1 MEERKE
7 SDMKKRVLA
16 VYVCFCM
23 VLSLCGSVNYKRAEA
38 KATKAAMKFLKG
50 VWVTAGQSASVR
62 VVFTRKYVK
71 FYDCWN
77 KSHTKVY
84 DDIKKAKYMG
94 RQKIISTKKKGKEW
108 HIKVKSKNG
117 VYYYVGSGDGLLN
130 RWWENGE
137 WQYSYSSSLE
147 RDSGKSSTKK
157 KAKKKKKK
165 VSLASV
171 KNDYL
176 TLYYELQEDAEARG
190 KGEEM
195 YYSYIKVP
203 GEKAPYLI
211 MKRGR
216 EEGRSHI
223 WLKHYTKTRTLEFDA
238 LEVMHAGNYVIC
250 YIDKGLD
257 GMEAW
262 AYKLKGGKIKLYK
275 HRKVFRGS
283 VKQVT
288 KKFQKWV
295 GKNFKSRKR
304 MVFDEPKWKQG

>member
-1 MEERKE
+1 MMEERKE

-50 VWVTAGQSASVR
+50 SWITAGQSQSVK
-62 VVFTRKYVK
+62 VIFTRKYVK
-71 FYDCWN
+71 FYAITYKN
-77 KSHTKVY
+77 RKRVKETYTGHQ
-84 DDIKKAKYMG
+84 
-94 RQKIISTKKKGKEW
+94 RIISTKKKGKEW

-117 VYYYVGSGDGLLN
+117 VYYYVGSGDVLLN

-147 RDSGKSSTKK
+147 RDSGRSSTKR

-176 TLYYELQEDAEARG
+176 TLYYELQEDAEERG

-223 WLKHYTKTRTLEFDA
+223 
-238 LEVMHAGNYVIC
+238 
-250 YIDKGLD
+250 
-257 GMEAW
+257 
-262 AYKLKGGKIKLYK
+262 
-275 HRKVFRGS
+275 
-283 VKQVT
+283 
-288 KKFQKWV
+288 
-295 GKNFKSRKR
+295 
-304 MVFDEPKWKQG
+304 